1 MRWTLVNYMNER
13 YYGLNEMNEMNYG
26 LKEIKMKCDQ
36 WSRWCDRRKE
46 LRSSDCFIK
55 YCNISYEKM
64 VATAFWFYLVWY
76 KTFSYGVQSCLLLLF
91 KKYFAIFIKRNSRF
105 TKLFSKPASLTL
117 SNYSKLIY
125 PLMHQTN
132 IIPMILKGYH

>member
-1 MRWTLVNYMNER
+1 MNER

-64 VATAFWFYLVWY
+64 VATAFSFYFDTKHSVMGSSHVCCYFLKNILQSLSKETAVLRN
-76 KTFSYGVQSCLLLLF
+76 FSQSLL
-91 KKYFAIFIKRNSRF
+91 
-105 TKLFSKPASLTL
+105 
-117 SNYSKLIY
+117 
-125 PLMHQTN
+125 H
-132 IIPMILKGYH
+132 